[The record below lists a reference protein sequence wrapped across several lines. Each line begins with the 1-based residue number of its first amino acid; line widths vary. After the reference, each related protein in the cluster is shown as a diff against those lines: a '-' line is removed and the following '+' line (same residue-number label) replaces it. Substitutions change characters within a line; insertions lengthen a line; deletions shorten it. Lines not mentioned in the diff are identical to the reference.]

1 MNGFLL
7 IEYNQDRNDYLV
19 FSRREDA
26 KNKFIEYAKEL
37 AEIYEDPEVLS
48 NDQDDMKELAD
59 GGIYSPRGEL
69 KLEIV
74 QCYQDMESYDR
85 QKRIETAFCN
95 VGEEDF
101 PEDVIAFLSE
111 DKGDYGDIRFNKD
124 HSKKVVVWQ
133 PFEGCVNSALINY
146 IETGCME

>member
-26 KNKFIEYAKEL
+26 KNKFLEL
-37 AEIYEDPEVLS
+37 AREYEEEYKDENLLTDS
-48 NDQDDMKELAD
+48 ELNEAARE
-59 GGIYSPRGEL
+59 GIYALNGEMR
-69 KLEIV
+69 LEIV

-95 VGEEDF
+95 VGEEVF
-101 PEDVIAFLSE
+101 PEDIIAFLSE
-111 DKGDYGDIRFNKD
+111 DRGDYGDIRFNKD